1 MLVYDITKESTFD
14 NVKNMWLEELQ
25 NNADENIIIMLVG
38 NKKDQAHLRAVTTEE
53 ARSFAE
59 QKNLSFIETSALQPD
74 GDKRALPEGEE
85 SGNVTRAFENILK
98 EIYSFFSKETIDDV
112 NYGSKGADL
121 TGTAPGAAKPGGCCQ

>member
-74 GDKRALPEGEE
+74 GDKRALPRQRRL
-85 SGNVTRAFENILK
+85 VM
-98 EIYSFFSKETIDDV
+98 
-112 NYGSKGADL
+112 
-121 TGTAPGAAKPGGCCQ
+121 